1 MIDSDYENLFL
12 LLDQKEILIKDIMDL
27 TKRIDIEVKQDEFV
41 LDQLLADRQNRIDRV
56 IRCDKLITQALE
68 GSEDKAHIN
77 RILKGKT
84 EKTNNEY
91 EEKIKSKSDSIRNYF
106 SRTLEIDK
114 EANTILLSRREE
126 ARKMLE
132 EISKN

>member
-12 LLDQKEILIKDIMDL
+12 LLNQKEILIKDIMDL

-68 GSEDKAHIN
+68 ESEDKAHIN

-91 EEKIKSKSDSIRNYF
+91 EQKIKSKSDSIRNYF